1 MEARKKTSLQLE
13 VLEQFYA
20 EEKYPTQSEMEKYAA
35 SLRLTRKQVRGW
47 FVERRRKDKREN
59 GGHERTSAYYAEK
72 FRAICRSGETTKRCY
87 SRSNS
92 ALTTVE
98 RRFRVQ
104 DKLWT
109 PDYIIRKILRKD
121 GPPLGVE
128 FNSIPDRSS
137 SERPA
142 SHFASQEAQGAP
154 KRRKV
159 LKHQVCNGRD
169 VPVPTHGI
177 GKGLMTVWRVANP
190 NAGDYPTGVGF
201 DDAVPLLASSHKQ
214 SDRRKRLKRPRPSRK
229 EKSQRCKNQ
238 EKKAKVPSH
247 RRKEM
252 QQKLQG
258 RTKCELAFEEVA
270 SREQRDPFGDLVD
283 DEELE
288 LRELQAGLNPVTCSA
303 HFATSGLHRCSFCK
317 DLLSKFPPSALK
329 MKQPFCIQ
337 PWQSSPVM
345 VKQLFKVVHFLYTY
359 AAVIGICPFT
369 LDDFAQAFH
378 DKDSMLLGEVHL
390 SLLKFLLADIKRELS
405 NGAGLQYNTSCKFL
419 GLLQAVRHQ
428 ESVVDAWSRYLNPLT
443 WIEILRQ
450 IFVAAGYGSKHGVS
464 SKELQ
469 GKARNSTSFMQAV
482 NPMVKYG
489 LAPGTLKSELFSI
502 LSQQGNN
509 GMKVSELARSIQV
522 AELELNS
529 MMDGLE
535 HLITSTLSSDITLFE
550 KISPT
555 TYRIRISFTEEQ
567 FEADVEYSGSI
578 DDCSK
583 DTMTDNS
590 SDCEHD
596 SGNSSLTQVHS
607 LSRHRK
613 QKAGKLIEDNEIDE
627 SHPGEV
633 WLLGLADSEYTNLK
647 IEEKLNA
654 LVALVDLLCSMS
666 CFRSKK
672 EKECVRDTFPIATR
686 YGSGAKI
693 KRSTVKQ
700 NMSRPYWTGVDQVH
714 TLDDHPVDSSISTSK
729 FLSSEGSFS
738 KRKISVDAGGGLS
751 SHPMQSVFLGSDRRY
766 NRYWL
771 FLGPCLNSDPGHR
784 RVYFESSED
793 GHWEV
798 IDNEEVFGVLMSV
811 LDNRGMREAFL
822 SASLQKRKHCLLQG
836 MSSRNE
842 ISSGCRDGEA
852 LNQNIIS
859 QDSSSPVSDVD
870 SILSQCDSR
879 NNSVVV
885 LGAINF
891 QLGKKEDYQ
900 KQKWS
905 RLQAFDRWTWNSFY
919 TTLNAVKY
927 CRRSY
932 LASLVRCEAC
942 HDLYWRDEK
951 HCKFC
956 HATFELDFD
965 LEEKYAIH
973 IATCKAVGEYDS
985 SPTHKVLSSQLQ
997 SLKAAVYAVE
1007 LAMPDDSLIG
1017 SWRKSAH
1024 KLWIK
1029 RLRRTSSLAELLQVL
1044 TDFVGAINE
1053 DWVSACNA
1061 ASDSSSIYEEL
1072 ITKFPPF
1079 PQTSSAVALWL
1090 VKLDA
1095 LIAPFLERS
1104 SVNKPGINTR
1114 SKGTPILIS
1123 YTRRE

>member
-1 MEARKKTSLQLE
+1 MVGSLRSRFESCGHQSMHGKGVEPALQNGAVLVDMEARKKTSLQLE

-72 FRAICRSGETTKRCY
+72 FRAIFVDS
-87 SRSNS
+87 
-92 ALTTVE
+92 
-98 RRFRVQ
+98 
-104 DKLWT
+104 
-109 PDYIIRKILRKD
+109 DYIIRKILRKD

-137 SERPA
+137 SERPGFEA
-142 SHFASQEAQGAP
+142 SSLQW
-154 KRRKV
+154 KRRPSD
-159 LKHQVCNGRD
+159 NAWD
-169 VPVPTHGI
+169 W
-177 GKGLMTVWRVANP
+177 KGLMTVW
-190 NAGDYPTGVGF
+190 
-201 DDAVPLLASSHKQ
+201 ASSKIQ
-214 SDRRKRLKRPRPSRK
+214 MLGITQLES
-229 EKSQRCKNQ
+229 
-238 EKKAKVPSH
+238 
-247 RRKEM
+247 M

-258 RTKCELAFEEVA
+258 RTKCELAYEEVA

-303 HFATSGLHRCSFCK
+303 HFATSGLHRWF
-317 DLLSKFPPSALK
+317 LLQRFV
-329 MKQPFCIQ
+329 Q
-337 PWQSSPVM
+337 
-345 VKQLFKVVHFLYTY
+345 FLYTY

-842 ISSGCRDGEA
+842 ISSGY
-852 LNQNIIS
+852 
-859 QDSSSPVSDVD
+859 

>member
-72 FRAICRSGETTKRCY
+72 FRAICRSGATRQTLLFSE
-87 SRSNS
+87 
-92 ALTTVE
+92 
-98 RRFRVQ
+98 
-104 DKLWT
+104 
-109 PDYIIRKILRKD
+109 KILRKD

-137 SERPA
+137 SERP
-142 SHFASQEAQGAP
+142 EG
-154 KRRKV
+154 
-159 LKHQVCNGRD
+159 
-169 VPVPTHGI
+169 
-177 GKGLMTVWRVANP
+177 
-190 NAGDYPTGVGF
+190 
-201 DDAVPLLASSHKQ
+201 
-214 SDRRKRLKRPRPSRK
+214 
-229 EKSQRCKNQ
+229 EKSTLQKIKK
-238 EKKAKVPSH
+238 KKAKVLSR

-258 RTKCELAFEEVA
+258 RTKCELAYEEVA

-303 HFATSGLHRCSFCK
+303 HFATSGLHRWF
-317 DLLSKFPPSALK
+317 LLQRFV
-329 MKQPFCIQ
+329 Q
-337 PWQSSPVM
+337 
-345 VKQLFKVVHFLYTY
+345 FLYTY

-811 LDNRGMREAFL
+811 LDNR
-822 SASLQKRKHCLLQG
+822 
-836 MSSRNE
+836 
-842 ISSGCRDGEA
+842 
-852 LNQNIIS
+852 
-859 QDSSSPVSDVD
+859 D

>member
-72 FRAICRSGETTKRCY
+72 FRAICR
-87 SRSNS
+87 
-92 ALTTVE
+92 
-98 RRFRVQ
+98 
-104 DKLWT
+104 
-109 PDYIIRKILRKD
+109 KILRKD

-169 VPVPTHGI
+169 VPVTTHGI

-469 GKARNSTSFMQAV
+469 GKQAV

-613 QKAGKLIEDNEIDE
+613 KRL
-627 SHPGEV
+627 
-633 WLLGLADSEYTNLK
+633 
-647 IEEKLNA
+647 
-654 LVALVDLLCSMS
+654 
-666 CFRSKK
+666 K

>member
-72 FRAICRSGETTKRCY
+72 FRAIY
-87 SRSNS
+87 
-92 ALTTVE
+92 
-98 RRFRVQ
+98 
-104 DKLWT
+104 KLWT

-169 VPVPTHGI
+169 VPVTTHGI

-247 RRKEM
+247 RRKE
-252 QQKLQG
+252 KLQG

-469 GKARNSTSFMQAV
+469 GKQAV

-613 QKAGKLIEDNEIDE
+613 KRL
-627 SHPGEV
+627 
-633 WLLGLADSEYTNLK
+633 
-647 IEEKLNA
+647 
-654 LVALVDLLCSMS
+654 
-666 CFRSKK
+666 K

>member
-1 MEARKKTSLQLE
+1 MGSGSSTDFVGSSVGGYGGWEGEEKTSLQLE

-72 FRAICRSGETTKRCY
+72 FRAICRSGETSKRCY

-92 ALTTVE
+92 ALTNVE

-154 KRRKV
+154 KRESIK
-159 LKHQVCNGRD
+159 VCNGRD
-169 VPVPTHGI
+169 FPVTTHGI

-201 DDAVPLLASSHKQ
+201 DAAVPLLASSHKQ
-214 SDRRKRLKRPRPSRK
+214 SDRRKRLKDLGLR
-229 EKSQRCKNQ
+229 E
-238 EKKAKVPSH
+238 
-247 RRKEM
+247 RRKVNVAKIKKESKSPFP
-252 QQKLQG
+252 QKE
-258 RTKCELAFEEVA
+258 REVA
-270 SREQRDPFGDLVD
+270 SWEQRDPFGDLVD

-288 LRELQAGLNPVTCSA
+288 LRGI
-303 HFATSGLHRCSFCK
+303 TSRTQ
-317 DLLSKFPPSALK
+317 PISALHVIEA
-329 MKQPFCIQ
+329 FDH
-337 PWQSSPVM
+337 VD
-345 VKQLFKVVHFLYTY
+345 VVVHFLYTY

-469 GKARNSTSFMQAV
+469 GKQAV

-798 IDNEEVFGVLMSV
+798 IDNEE
-811 LDNRGMREAFL
+811 FL
-822 SASLQKRKHCLLQG
+822 TT
-836 MSSRNE
+836 E
-842 ISSGCRDGEA
+842 
-852 LNQNIIS
+852 
-859 QDSSSPVSDVD
+859 DSSSPVSDVD

-1007 LAMPDDSLIG
+1007 
-1017 SWRKSAH
+1017 
-1024 KLWIK
+1024 
-1029 RLRRTSSLAELLQVL
+1029 VL

-1114 SKGTPILIS
+1114 SKGTPIFDIVHTQGMRS
-1123 YTRRE
+1123 IW